1 MKGILIYTV
10 VFFVL
15 NYGSSAQNMSGH
27 QWIFGAAGMVRTE
40 FTDTSR
46 PDVKHLNSNTPYY
59 CTQGHSNICD
69 SATGHLLFS
78 CNGMIL
84 YDSIMSN
91 YG

>member
-10 VFFVL
+10 VFLVL

-27 QWIFGAAGMVRTE
+27 QWIFGAAGMVRAE

-59 CTQGHSNICD
+59 Y
-69 SATGHLLFS
+69 LRP
-78 CNGMIL
+78 
-84 YDSIMSN
+84 
-91 YG
+91 